1 MDTGNWWNGIVGM
14 SGDIWKFLTTESFGQ
29 GIFLA
34 VLGGLGVVLWY
45 FIRKTLEAPKRVP
58 SPPAKAEPHSS
69 IAAPQRPL
77 RAYSANSVLQRAE
90 KRGLWRIEPSHSP
103 TVYSLVNMGITVASK
118 VSITSDQDELE
129 LDGPVYWDKMSPKQ
143 HEPFSLTSALPN
155 SSASLTVAWRDHE
168 RRYRETKVTFPS
180 LNTGGG

>member
-1 MDTGNWWNGIVGM
+1 MDIGNCWNGIVGM
-14 SGDIWKFLTTESFGQ
+14 SGDIWKFLTTETFGQ

-34 VLGGLGVVLWY
+34 VLGGVSVVLWY
-45 FIRKTLEAPKRVP
+45 FIRKRLEAPKKVP
-58 SPPAKAEPHSS
+58 SPPAKAEPDSS

-77 RAYSANSVLQRAE
+77 RAYSANSGLQRAE
-90 KRGLWRIEPSHSP
+90 KRGLWRIEPSYSP
-103 TVYSLVNMGITVASK
+103 NVYSLVNTGITVASK
-118 VSITSDQDELE
+118 VSITSDQDDFE

-168 RRYRETKVTFPS
+168 RRYRETKVTFRA
-180 LNTGGG
+180 LNIGDG